1 MQRTHSVAI
10 NKLCIICVVTCLGA
24 GAASV
29 TADAVWLQS
38 GTKGNAIKFDNVKVT
53 NVQADT
59 LTFTAASGNQ
69 TTRKLSQVPQIRLDD
84 EPAFSAAEAAFADA
98 DWPAAVDGYRKA
110 AQASLKDWVKQ
121 RSSLRLLE
129 AAGKSGNFTAACA
142 GFIDL
147 LQKDPALANDHKP
160 AVPAGKPEQLDPAIA
175 QVKEAAQNARGEQ
188 KTVLLNYLV
197 ELYNA
202 KGDAAAA
209 NAVLQQ
215 LAGVSPTDA
224 AAPANR
230 KIQADVKLTEARQAF
245 DQKQYAR
252 AIQIL
257 DGSGNLFEGA
267 PQQADAMYL
276 LAEAKSAAAKPS
288 DAAELKDAALAYVRV
303 VALFKNAEGKPHVAD
318 ALLKTAAIE
327 EKLKNPKEALTI
339 YQQVIAEFKGS
350 PEATQAQQSAAR
362 LGTAANASKE

>member
-1 MQRTHSVAI
+1 MQRMHSVAI
-10 NKLCIICVVTCLGA
+10 NKLCIVCVVTCLGA
-24 GAASV
+24 RSAI
-29 TADAVWLQS
+29 ADAVWLQS

-84 EPAFSAAEAAFADA
+84 EPAFSAAEGAFSEG
-98 DWPAAVDGYRKA
+98 DWAAAVDGYRKA
-110 AQASLKDWVKQ
+110 EQASLKDWVKL
-121 RSSLRLLE
+121 RSSLRLVE

-160 AVPAGKPEQLDPAIA
+160 AVPAGKTDQLDPAIA
-175 QVKEAAQNARGEQ
+175 QVKEAAQSAKGPEQ

-215 LAGVSPTDA
+215 LAGVSPADA

-230 KIQADVKLTEARQAF
+230 KIQADVKLTEARQAM
-245 DQKQYAR
+245 DQKQYSR
-252 AIQIL
+252 AVQIL
-257 DGSGNLFEGA
+257 DGAGSLFDGA
-267 PQQADAMYL
+267 PQEADAMYL

-288 DAAELKDAALAYVRV
+288 DAAELKDAALAYMRV
-303 VALFKNAEGKPHVAD
+303 VALFKNAEGKPHVAE
-318 ALLKTAAIE
+318 ALLKTAAID
-327 EKLKNPKEALTI
+327 EKLKNPKEALTV
-339 YQQVIAEFKGS
+339 YQQVMAEFKGS
-350 PEATQAQQSAAR
+350 PEAAQAQQSAAR
-362 LGTAANASKE
+362 LSAAANASKE